1 MSSNIMGAVILLI
14 GFSIILLAGV
24 AAIQIQTDTAD
35 TVIGNDSEVNDTYQ
49 TVKETTALGLRVAGY
64 VPYFLIIII
73 LMVILIAILGLVKVL

>member
-49 TVKETTALGLRVAGY
+49 TVKQTTDLGLRVAGY